1 MQEGVGVFQ
10 TEGPERQSMEVAAA
24 VQNIPSDRAPGVGQV
39 QADLVGPSC
48 DRQRQYQRPAL
59 AGTQHPEGRLGWLAF
74 RPMIHPVLAVLRRI
88 GSQRLAADP
97 FA

>member
-1 MQEGVGVFQ
+1 MGEV
-10 TEGPERQSMEVAAA
+10 QS
-24 VQNIPSDRAPGVGQV
+24 
-39 QADLVGPSC
+39 DLVGPSC